1 MERGPQS
8 ELTAARLKLAVAEE
22 NLRVLKDIHPPDAQR
37 IAKAE
42 VGVAKAE
49 VGFAKAEW
57 QRADAVEKERYW
69 FLVEEASKLV
79 EDARKVFDT
88 ANTAHRDALAAAK
101 AAAAS
106 AAAPAGYST
115 WSYHG
120 WLDCL
125 LPFALSSRTLYAST
139 KSPQTQAKVQTT
151 AHPDGTSKQ
160 YSMLS
165 LAESLQELQ
174 CERYSTEGNP
184 LLEGGDT
191 AIIHRKK
198 HLYIEG

>member
-1 MERGPQS
+1 MSVMEGGPQS
-8 ELTAARLKLAVAEE
+8 ELTAARRKLDVAEE
-22 NLRVLKDIHPPDAQR
+22 NLRVVQNIHPPDAQR

-42 VGVAKAE
+42 VGVAEAK
-49 VGFAKAEW
+49 VGVVKAEW
-57 QRADAVEKERYW
+57 QSAAADEKGQYW
-69 FLVEEASKLV
+69 LLVE
-79 EDARKVFDT
+79 T
-88 ANTAHRDALAAAK
+88 ANTAHKDALAAAK
-101 AAAAS
+101 AAAAA

-139 KSPQTQAKVQTT
+139 KSPQTQAKVQTA
-151 AHPDGTSKQ
+151 AHPNGIPKP

-165 LAESLQELQ
+165 SGESLQELQ
-174 CERYSTEGNP
+174 CESYSTEGNP